1 MPGIGT
7 SGFFVCRRADA
18 ASAFCSFSAVIG
30 EWTLKVYVLFFCLN
44 ADGRRRKNNDP
55 SGGHHKKRRSQMTYE
70 TFRNEVLQGLQCREI
85 GNVSLS
91 LTKRLKSNGQMKYGV
106 VFNNLTTNTSP
117 VVYLEE
123 YYEFYQITRDLDTV
137 IDMLAGLYR
146 TLPVIQLDKKE
157 FFNFSTAKSRIIMKL
172 VNTDKN
178 RILLETVPHI
188 PFQDL
193 SIVYYYLISNS
204 DGIILDMPVNDK
216 LLMKWGVDTLTLHQQ
231 AVTNYNR
238 LLPVKFGN
246 LNQFLLENGSLEKE
260 YYAAI
265 SDNNG
270 SEELYFLSNEFLT
283 GGAVLM
289 TCKNLMDEI
298 ADFFKEDFYILPSSV
313 NEVLLFPESKA
324 PPKEKLDKMI
334 QEINRDYLEPEDY
347 LSDHAY
353 YYSRSGQ
360 DSNAYYIQ
368 SLFQHSPK
376 SIS

>member
-1 MPGIGT
+1 M
-7 SGFFVCRRADA
+7 
-18 ASAFCSFSAVIG
+18 
-30 EWTLKVYVLFFCLN
+30 
-44 ADGRRRKNNDP
+44 
-55 SGGHHKKRRSQMTYE
+55 
-70 TFRNEVLQGLQCREI
+70 
-85 GNVSLS
+85 
-91 LTKRLKSNGQMKYGV
+91 
-106 VFNNLTTNTSP
+106 
-117 VVYLEE
+117 
-123 YYEFYQITRDLDTV
+123 
-137 IDMLAGLYR
+137 
-146 TLPVIQLDKKE
+146 
-157 FFNFSTAKSRIIMKL
+157 
-172 VNTDKN
+172 
-178 RILLETVPHI
+178 
-188 PFQDL
+188 
-193 SIVYYYLISNS
+193 
-204 DGIILDMPVNDK
+204 DMPVNDD
-216 LLMKWGVDTLTLHQQ
+216 LIRRWGIDTLTLHQQ
-231 AVTNYNR
+231 AVVNYNR

-246 LNQFLLENGSLEKE
+246 LNQFLLENGSPEKE

-313 NEVLLFPESKA
+313 NELLLFPESKA

-334 QEINRDYLEPEDY
+334 QEINRDYLEPKDY